1 MEDEMMRSP
10 AYPGTRVLLVTL
22 ALALSLFL
30 SLVVASALAQDAASP
45 PAGEEEVI
53 YESKVGAV
61 LEDLTMLPYDI
72 VTGKMEK
79 YPWDP
84 EKTRF
89 LSRGG
94 AEVGPWT
101 FLDQN
106 RGRTVM
112 LYLDVDGMVVMA
124 EPVAM

>member
-1 MEDEMMRSP
+1 MMRSA
-10 AYPGTRVLLVTL
+10 AYPGARVLLVTL

-30 SLVVASALAQDAASP
+30 SVAAMPALAQDGAP
-45 PAGEEEVI
+45 PPEGEEEVF
-53 YESKVGAV
+53 YETMMVAV
-61 LEDLTMLPYDI
+61 LETLTAMPYDI

-94 AEVGPWT
+94 AEVGPWA

-106 RGRTVM
+106 KGRTVM
-112 LYLDVDGMVVMA
+112 LYLDADGLVVMA

>member
-1 MEDEMMRSP
+1 MMRSP
-10 AYPGTRVLLVTL
+10 AYPGARVLLVMI
-22 ALALSLFL
+22 ALALYLFL
-30 SLVVASALAQDAASP
+30 SGAAAPALAQDAGPP

-53 YESKVGAV
+53 YENKVGAI
-61 LEDLTMLPYDI
+61 LENLTTLPYDI

-94 AEVGPWT
+94 TAIGPWA

-106 RGRTVM
+106 KGRTVM
-112 LYLDVDGMVVMA
+112 LYLDGDGLVIMA

>member
-1 MEDEMMRSP
+1 
-10 AYPGTRVLLVTL
+10 
-22 ALALSLFL
+22 
-30 SLVVASALAQDAASP
+30 
-45 PAGEEEVI
+45 EEEVI
-53 YESKVGAV
+53 YENKVGAV
-61 LEDLTMLPYDI
+61 LENLTTLPYDI

-94 AEVGPWT
+94 TAIGPWA

-112 LYLDVDGMVVMA
+112 LYLDADGMVVMA